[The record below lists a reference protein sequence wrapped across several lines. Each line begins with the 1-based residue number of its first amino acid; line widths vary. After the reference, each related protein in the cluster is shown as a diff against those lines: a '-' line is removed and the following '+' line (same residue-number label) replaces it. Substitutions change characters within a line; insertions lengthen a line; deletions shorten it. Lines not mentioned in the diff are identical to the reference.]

1 MKIVNGYV
9 CECSDEVRLA
19 KRGIDPANPHNDP
32 AVAKDLAEKS
42 AVTSAKPLDAAEGGA
57 LDPGRDDQSDRFSD
71 SAFVFG
77 GALAGTD
84 IEAFATR
91 MEQLVDTYA

>member
-32 AVAKDLAEKS
+32 LKQQEIDEQRGV
-42 AVTSAKPLDAAEGGA
+42 LDPRALEQAGPGD
-57 LDPGRDDQSDRFSD
+57 LDPGRRE
-71 SAFVFG
+71 AVVFG
-77 GALAGTD
+77 GTLAG
-84 IEAFATR
+84 ETR
-91 MEQLVDTYA
+91 SGGETPAVRQLVDFLA